1 MDYVDVQTALEKLAA
16 EKPWGTE
23 LRVTL
28 DDRQFKEAE
37 AVEAFIRHSIVF
49 GQGDVIS
56 LGAEC
61 FRYPGLQYL
70 SIFYRGGKGNI
81 AYIAEAQKI
90 VRYFNPPRTVDN
102 IVFQTAYFNKL
113 PPDPKGF
120 AQIQVVCPFYFDSRS
135 Q

>member
-1 MDYVDVQTALEKLAA
+1 MDYVSVMTALESLAA
-16 EKPWGTE
+16 SKPWNSQ
-23 LRVTL
+23 LRLTM

-37 AVEAFIRHSIVF
+37 AVEAFVRHSVVF
-49 GQGDVIS
+49 GAGDVIS

-81 AYIAEAQKI
+81 LYWEEAQKI
-90 VRYFNPPRTVDN
+90 VRYYNPPRTVDN
-102 IVFQTAYFNKL
+102 IVFQTAYAIKL
-113 PPDPKGF
+113 PVDSKGF